1 MVIKDERP
9 QQPAEQELFALARVG
24 DAAAFCLLVEPLQS
38 RLLRQAT
45 ALTNDLNAAED
56 LVSETLVRAWRSM
69 TRYNETCRLSTW
81 LYAILLHCHQEA
93 LRRARSRPISL
104 AHLPLAQA
112 MRLQS
117 RHESDPSTTP
127 SPVAAAAQNEAA
139 RQLTRCVE
147 MLTEKHREV
156 IQLRFFEDAS
166 LPDMSAVLGCS
177 VGTVKSRLHHAL
189 HKLRKMKLNLPDA
202 ESHQQL

>member
-1 MVIKDERP
+1 MVIKAERP
-9 QQPAEQELFALARVG
+9 KQPAEQELLALARTG
-24 DAAAFCLLVEPLQS
+24 DAAAFCELLGPLQS

-45 ALTNDLNAAED
+45 ALTNDPNAAED
-56 LVSETLVRAWRSM
+56 LVSETRVRAWRGLS
-69 TRYNETCRLSTW
+69 RYNETCRLSTW

-104 AHLPLAQA
+104 AHLPSAQA
-112 MRLQS
+112 MQLQS
-117 RHESDPSTTP
+117 RHESDPSFGP
-127 SPVAAAAQNEAA
+127 SPAAAAAQNEVAW
-139 RQLTRCVE
+139 QLSRCVE
-147 MLTEKHREV
+147 MLPEKHREV

-166 LPDMSAVLGCS
+166 LPDMAAVLGCS

-189 HKLRKMKLNLPDA
+189 DKLRKMKLNLPEA